1 MEIDIYLL
9 DSLLVVGAVIVRLS
23 LNVRFRIL
31 TTYQT
36 IHLKY

>member
-23 LNVRFRIL
+23 LNVRFTIL